1 MVPAW
6 LMIICWVYLKLL
18 VITRTDKLRLV
29 PQDYIFYLLTVC
41 MASIVAS
48 RIEFYVGDVP
58 TDMAINLQNAR
69 YTRLG

>member
-6 LMIICWVYLKLL
+6 LMIICWVYLELL